1 MNDFRIGH
9 GYDVHALA
17 DGLPLRLGGVLI
29 EHPRGC
35 VAHSDGDALIH
46 ALCDALLG
54 AAAMGD
60 IGLHF
65 PDTSERFKGI
75 DSRILLRHTVEMLRD
90 KGYRIGNVDCTL
102 CLQRPKI
109 KPYIAAMRETLA
121 ETMGIDPERVS
132 VKATTTERQRPCPA
146 DKVPPGNGVRHTVAN
161 WNSGRL
167 PRSRRPGDGTETPG
181 SARKPT
187 RSRPDKEKE
196 RTRLA
201 RYGNPAPDGIVSP
214 GFRKR
219 NPLAGLHRKTSGR
232 ETKVR

>member
-1 MNDFRIGH
+1 MRIGH
-9 GYDVHALA
+9 GYDVHRLVSGRALI
-17 DGLPLRLGGVLI
+17 LGGVTIPYEKGLD
-29 EHPRGC
+29 G
-35 VAHSDGDALIH
+35 HSYADVLVH
-46 ALCDALLG
+46 AVMDALLG

-132 VKATTTERQRPCPA
+132 VKATTTERLGFVGREE
-146 DKVPPGNGVRHTVAN
+146 GVEAHAVALVY
-161 WNSGRL
+161 R
-167 PRSRRPGDGTETPG
+167 ETP
-181 SARKPT
+181 
-187 RSRPDKEKE
+187 
-196 RTRLA
+196 
-201 RYGNPAPDGIVSP
+201 
-214 GFRKR
+214 
-219 NPLAGLHRKTSGR
+219 
-232 ETKVR
+232 

>member
-90 KGYRIGNVDCTL
+90 KGYRIGNVDCTPPCEKRWPRRWESIL
-102 CLQRPKI
+102 
-109 KPYIAAMRETLA
+109 
-121 ETMGIDPERVS
+121 S
-132 VKATTTERQRPCPA
+132 VF
-146 DKVPPGNGVRHTVAN
+146 
-161 WNSGRL
+161 
-167 PRSRRPGDGTETPG
+167 
-181 SARKPT
+181 
-187 RSRPDKEKE
+187 RSRPRRPNGSDSSAGKRESRLMPSRWFTGKPHSKDPARQTKFPPETEFGTRSPIGTAEGSRVLGDRETE
-196 RTRLA
+196 RKLRVQRGSRLA
-201 RYGNPAPDGIVSP
+201 PVPTKRKSVPD
-214 GFRKR
+214 
-219 NPLAGLHRKTSGR
+219 
-232 ETKVR
+232 